1 MDTPERATVTASP
14 PGTGPGPD
22 TNTNT
27 DTLDLGGGLVSRR
40 RFMEAAGAASLL
52 LVLEWPRA
60 ATAQAAPRTTF
71 GDTQLAAF
79 LEFTADNRVH
89 FTLPDAEMGQG
100 IYSALPLILA
110 DELGADWETL
120 EVRQSGADDRMA
132 NPMKGFQATGRSMTL
147 RGFHP
152 LLRRLGATARTLFT
166 QAAARRLG
174 VPADSLTVARSRVRH
189 AASGRELTFAELLP
203 LAVTLPLPLE
213 VKLRTPDQLTLTG
226 RRIPRKDIPPKVTG
240 EAAFALDTRL
250 PGMGVAAIRQ
260 SPVFG
265 SPVAEVDDAEARS
278 LPGVRAVVRLKD
290 AVAVVADNYWQA
302 EQALARV
309 RVTFAS
315 SPNDGISSEELA
327 RQRRAGLATAG
338 VVARNDG
345 DAPAALARASRQLE
359 LVYDLP
365 YLAHAT
371 MEPMTCTAHVRDG
384 RCDLW
389 APTQGPGRLRNDVAR
404 ALDLPADRI
413 TIHRMFVGGGFGRRW
428 QTDFGIQAALV
439 SRAAGLPVKLIWSRT
454 EDLQHDWYR
463 PAMTTAVKAGLTAD
477 GKLRGFDV
485 QLSGALLSGWG
496 RPATVPRKPDPQLLG
511 GLQNT
516 PYRLADFRIRWSPHE
531 NHVPIGVWRSVAY
544 SHNVF
549 AVECALDE
557 LARAAGRDPLEFRL
571 ELLAHSPRHRR
582 VLEAVARRAGWGREL
597 PAGEGLG
604 LALGEY
610 GGSLVAQVA
619 HVVKAGEGVRVRRI
633 TCAVDCGPAIQPDN
647 VINQVEG
654 AVIFGLSAVLY
665 GEVPLDGGRARVTNF
680 HDYRLVKLADCPDID
695 VELLPSDAPLGG
707 IGEAGV
713 PAAAPAVVNA
723 VFAATGRRIREL
735 PLTRS
740 GLVT

>member
-1 MDTPERATVTASP
+1 MDTPERVIPSGAD
-14 PGTGPGPD
+14 TGGPD
-22 TNTNT
+22 TQGVA
-27 DTLDLGGGLVSRR
+27 GGVISRR
-40 RFMEAAGAASLL
+40 RFLEAGGAAGLL
-52 LVLEWPRA
+52 LVLEWPGTA
-60 ATAQAAPRTTF
+60 AAQAAPRTTF

-79 LEFTADNRVH
+79 LEFTPDNRVR

-120 EVRQSGADDRMA
+120 EVWQSGADDRMA

-166 QAAARRLG
+166 EAAARRLG
-174 VPADSLTVARSRVRH
+174 VPAGSLSVAANRVHH
-189 AASGRELTFAELLP
+189 AASGRALSFAELLP
-203 LAVTLPLPLE
+203 LAATLPLPLE
-213 VKLRTPDQLTLTG
+213 VKLRSPGELTLTG

-240 EAAFALDTRL
+240 EAEFALDIRL

-265 SPVAEVDDAEARS
+265 SPVVSVDDGEARI

-302 EQALARV
+302 ERALARV
-309 RVTFAS
+309 QVRFAG
-315 SPNDGISSEELA
+315 SPNDRISSGELE
-327 RQRRAGLATAG
+327 RRRRAGLSSAG

-345 DAPAALARASRQLE
+345 DAPAALARASRRFE
-359 LVYDLP
+359 AVYDLP

-371 MEPMTCTAHVRDG
+371 MEPMTCTAHVQNG
-384 RCDLW
+384 RCELW

-404 ALDLPADRI
+404 ALGLPTDRI

-428 QTDFGIQAALV
+428 QTDFGVQAALI
-439 SRAAGLPVKLIWSRT
+439 SRAAGMPVKLIWSRT

-463 PAMTTAVKAGLTAD
+463 PAMTIEVKAGLTAE
-477 GKLRGFDV
+477 GRLQGFDV
-485 QLSGALLSGWG
+485 GLSGALLSGWG
-496 RPATVPRKPDPQLLG
+496 RPVTEPRQPDPQLLG

-516 PYRLADFRIRWSPHE
+516 PYRFADFRIRWLPHE

-544 SHNVF
+544 SHNIF
-549 AVECALDE
+549 AVECAMDE
-557 LARAAGRDPLEFRL
+557 LAWAAGRDPLEFRL
-571 ELLAHSPRHRR
+571 ELLAHSARHRR

-604 LALGEY
+604 ISLGEY

-619 HVVKAGEGVRVRRI
+619 HVVKGDGGGIRVRRI

-647 VINQVEG
+647 VVNQVEG
-654 AVIFGLSAVLY
+654 AVVFGLSAVLY
-665 GEVPLDGGRARVTNF
+665 GEVPLEEGRAQVTNF
-680 HDYRLVKLADCPDID
+680 HDYRLVKLVDCPDID
-695 VELLPSDAPLGG
+695 VELLVSDAPLGG

-713 PAAAPAVVNA
+713 PAVAPAVVNA
-723 VFAATGRRIREL
+723 VFAATGRRVREL

-740 GLVT
+740 GLVI